1 MKTQSKQRQYGRI
14 EAAEEE
20 EEEQKTN
27 RNGVEKNV
35 VVAWTALFINQPSHR
50 KVYMH
55 GMEY

>member
-27 RNGVEKNV
+27 RNGVEKMLL
-35 VVAWTALFINQPSHR
+35 WHGRHYLSTSHG